1 MEDQILNIVN
11 HISTPGFF
19 LTIEFAKSAE
29 TLPLGIE
36 SFVREKLQLIR
47 SGAKGRKFAFRQE
60 GWSLFFTFFPTDRV
74 VDEKYAL
81 KNRVLKQR

>member
-1 MEDQILNIVN
+1 MEDQILDIIN

-19 LTIEFAKSAE
+19 VTIEFTKRAKE
-29 TLPLGIE
+29 LPTGIE
-36 SFVREKLQLIR
+36 LFVNEKLQLIHN
-47 SGAKGRKFAFRQE
+47 GAKTRKFAFRQE
-60 GWSLFFTFFPTDRV
+60 GWNMLFTFFPTDRV